1 MATKT
6 ESKQLVFAPRWK
18 HLTVTIK
25 GEAPLAMQNRP
36 QSVIENLRR
45 KDNGL
50 PVIKYKNSD

>member
-1 MATKT
+1 MTTKT

-36 QSVIENLRR
+36 
-45 KDNGL
+45 
-50 PVIKYKNSD
+50 